1 MKKVET
7 YREALEVFDLLGI
20 KNVTKEWQRR
30 KGTQVFEL
38 PFKTLYSGGYKEV
51 NRFSV
56 YESGYIR
63 KMLVNDKGASYSCY
77 QLNRV
82 HKVFSFVKD
91 YKWNDN
97 YTKSE
102 WTGKYN
108 KVYNNERIMIDN
120 HRDRIIYLCN
130 YILKNYYRKQTG
142 VNFYRVNDYQ
152 VSLMKRNQED
162 SCELD
167 KIRRPEMH
175 NLPFEQHNS
184 HGGCTYEKRN
194 KLPFDEKPV
203 YLDEIKVI
211 INGQRYNLS

>member
-38 PFKTLYSGGYKEV
+38 PFKTMYCGGYKEV

-56 YESGYIR
+56 YENGYIR
-63 KMLVNDKGASYSCY
+63 KMLVNDKGASYTCY
-77 QLNRV
+77 QLN
-82 HKVFSFVKD
+82 KVRKVPNFVED
-91 YKWNDN
+91 RKWDSIKNES
-97 YTKSE
+97 Y
-102 WTGKYN
+102 WTGKYR
-108 KVYNNERIMIDN
+108 KVYNNERIMIPN

-142 VNFYRVNDYQ
+142 ANFYRINDYQ
-152 VSLMKRNQED
+152 VSLMKKNQED

-167 KIRRPEMH
+167 KIRKPHLH
-175 NLPFEQHNS
+175 NLPF
-184 HGGCTYEKRN
+184 GDDDG
-194 KLPFDEKPV
+194 
-203 YLDEIKVI
+203 YLNPPKDDIQVI

>member
-38 PFKTLYSGGYKEV
+38 PFKTMYCSGYKEV

-63 KMLVNDKGASYSCY
+63 KMLVNDKGASYTCY
-77 QLNRV
+77 QLN
-82 HKVFSFVKD
+82 KVRKVPNFVED
-91 YKWNDN
+91 RKWDSIKNES
-97 YTKSE
+97 Y
-102 WTGKYN
+102 WTGKYR
-108 KVYNNERIMIDN
+108 KVYNNERIMIPN

-130 YILKNYYRKQTG
+130 YILKNYYRNQTG
-142 VNFYRVNDYQ
+142 ANFYRVNDYQ

-175 NLPFEQHNS
+175 KLPFEQHNS
-184 HGGCTYEKRN
+184 HGGCEYVKSEDSKRGISPN
-194 KLPFDEKPV
+194 HSV
-203 YLDEIKVI
+203 QVI
-211 INGQRYNLS
+211 IDGHRYNLS

>member
-38 PFKTLYSGGYKEV
+38 PFKTMYCGGYKEV

-56 YESGYIR
+56 YENGYIR
-63 KMLVNDKGASYSCY
+63 KMLVNDKGASYTCY
-77 QLNRV
+77 QLN
-82 HKVFSFVKD
+82 KVRKVPNFVED
-91 YKWNDN
+91 RKWDSIKNES
-97 YTKSE
+97 Y
-102 WTGKYN
+102 WTGKYR
-108 KVYNNERIMIDN
+108 KVYNNERIMIPN

-142 VNFYRVNDYQ
+142 ANFYRINDYQ
-152 VSLMKRNQED
+152 VSLMKKNQED

-167 KIRRPEMH
+167 KIRKPHLH
-175 NLPFEQHNS
+175 NLPFGDD
-184 HGGCTYEKRN
+184 GG
-194 KLPFDEKPV
+194 
-203 YLDEIKVI
+203 YLNPPKDDIQVI